1 MKAQTETS
9 NKKNVQDLEKE
20 VAELKARVTFKDME
34 LTRISTAI
42 AEKTGTLKK
51 LLDQIEN
58 LDLDQATKKSMQ
70 EYCLTLIDSHTI
82 GKMINTELTEADSV
96 FLSKL
101 QKKHPKLNQREM
113 RVLHLVKLNH
123 DTRDIAQ
130 TIGISTRGLESI
142 RYRLHKKLGLGK
154 HQSIKTYLSEFAITA

>member
-1 MKAQTETS
+1 MKAQPES
-9 NKKNVQDLEKE
+9 NKKSMHDLERE
-20 VAELKARVTFKDME
+20 VVDLKARITFKDME
-34 LTRISTAI
+34 LTRISTAV
-42 AEKTGTLKK
+42 AEKTGKLKK
-51 LLDQIEN
+51 LLEQIES
-58 LDLDQATKKSMQ
+58 LDLDQATKKSMK

-82 GKMINTELTEADSV
+82 GKMINSELTEADSV

-142 RYRLHKKLGLGK
+142 RYRLHKKLNLGK
-154 HQSIKTYLSEFAITA
+154 HQSIKTYLCEFAISE

>member
-42 AEKTGTLKK
+42 AEKTGKLKK

-58 LDLDQATKKSMQ
+58 LDLDQATKKSMK